1 MPRISRGLADGY
13 VYHVLNC
20 GNSRQEVFH
29 KDKDYEAFVDLL
41 GEAKERYSVKILSRD
56 RPREETETNANGSLS
71 PRMFAAVLL
80 KVAQKRTKNVGT
92 YGYN

>member
-20 GNSRQEVFH
+20 GNGRQEGFH

-41 GEAKERYSVKILSRD
+41 REAKERYSVKILSRD

-71 PRMFAAVLL
+71 PP
-80 KVAQKRTKNVGT
+80 NVCSSVT
-92 YGYN
+92 QSCAEAY